1 MRSLKT
7 SIVLNAVSD
16 DVSLELFKLVAL
28 TNGTSEL
35 LRSRMN
41 ITRKQ
46 YYSRLYNL
54 VQCGLI
60 KRKDGKYFLTALGR
74 VMYDSQITIENAIMV
89 YWKINAMDSV
99 RITRD
104 IPWGEQKK
112 VIETP
117 IQAPGIKDA
126 PSLESYS

>member
-1 MRSLKT
+1 MSSLKT

-35 LRSRMN
+35 LRSRMD

-74 VMYDSQITIENAIMV
+74 VMYDSQLTIENAIMD
-89 YWKINAMDSV
+89 YWKIKAMDSV

-104 IPWGEQKK
+104 NPWGEQKK

-126 PSLESYS
+126 PTLES

>member
-16 DVSLELFKLVAL
+16 DASLELFKLVAL

-35 LRSRMN
+35 LRSRMD

-54 VQCGLI
+54 IHCGLI
-60 KRKDGKYFLTALGR
+60 KRNEGKYSMTALGR
-74 VMYDSQITIENAIMV
+74 VMYDSQITIENAISD
-89 YWKINAMDSV
+89 YWKIKAMDSI

-112 VIETP
+112 IMETA
-117 IQAPGIKDA
+117 IQGPGIKNA
-126 PSLESYS
+126 ITQES

>member
-54 VQCGLI
+54 IQCGLI
-60 KRKDGKYFLTALGR
+60 KRKDKKYFLTALGR
-74 VMYDSQITIENAIMV
+74 VMYDSQITIENAIRD
-89 YWKINAMDSV
+89 YWKIKAMDSIG
-99 RITRD
+99 ITRD

-112 VIETP
+112 IIET
-117 IQAPGIKDA
+117 IVQDPGIKNA
-126 PSLESYS
+126 LTQES

>member
-16 DVSLELFKLVAL
+16 DASLELFKLVAL
-28 TNGTSEL
+28 TNGTSEV

-46 YYSRLYNL
+46 YYSRLCNL

-60 KRKDGKYFLTALGR
+60 KRKDSKYFLTALGR
-74 VMYDSQITIENAIMV
+74 VMYDAQITIENAISD
-89 YWKINAMDSV
+89 YWKLKAIDSI
-99 RITRD
+99 RITSD
-104 IPWGEQKK
+104 IPLVEQKK
-112 VIETP
+112 LIET
-117 IQAPGIKDA
+117 IIEDPGIKNA
-126 PSLESYS
+126 LTQQS

>member
-16 DVSLELFKLVAL
+16 DASLELFKLVAL

-35 LRSRMN
+35 LRSRMD

-54 VQCGLI
+54 IQCGLI
-60 KRKDGKYFLTALGR
+60 KRKDRNYFLTALGR
-74 VMYDSQITIENAIMV
+74 VMYDSQITIENAIRD
-89 YWKINAMDSV
+89 YWKLKAIDSI

-112 VIETP
+112 IIETV
-117 IQAPGIKDA
+117 IQDPGIKNA
-126 PSLESYS
+126 LIQES

>member
-16 DVSLELFKLVAL
+16 DASLELFKLVAL

-35 LRSRMN
+35 LRSRMD

-54 VQCGLI
+54 IQCGLI
-60 KRKDGKYFLTALGR
+60 KRKDRKYFLTALGR
-74 VMYDSQITIENAIMV
+74 VMYDSQITIENAIKD
-89 YWKINAMDSV
+89 YWKITAMDSIG
-99 RITRD
+99 ITRD
-104 IPWGEQKK
+104 ILWREQKK
-112 VIETP
+112 IIETT
-117 IQAPGIKDA
+117 IQDPGIKNA
-126 PSLESYS
+126 ITQES

>member
-1 MRSLKT
+1 MRFLKT
-7 SIVLNAVSD
+7 SIVLHAVSD
-16 DVSLELFKLVAL
+16 DASLELFKLVAL

-35 LRSRMN
+35 LRSRMD

-54 VQCGLI
+54 IQCGLI
-60 KRKDGKYFLTALGR
+60 KRKDRKYFLTALGR
-74 VMYDSQITIENAIMV
+74 VMYDSQITIENAIRD
-89 YWKINAMDSV
+89 YWKLKAIDSI

-112 VIETP
+112 IIETV
-117 IQAPGIKDA
+117 IQDPGIKNA
-126 PSLESYS
+126 LIQES

>member
-7 SIVLNAVSD
+7 SLVLSAVSD
-16 DVSLELFKLVAL
+16 DASLELFKLVAL
-28 TNGTSEL
+28 TNGTSEI
-35 LRSRMN
+35 LRGRMD

-54 VQCGLI
+54 VKCGLI

-74 VMYDSQITIENAIMV
+74 VMYDAQIIIENAISDH
-89 YWKINAMDSV
+89 WKLKAIDSI

-104 IPWGEQKK
+104 IPLGEQKK
-112 VIETP
+112 LIGTLIED
-117 IQAPGIKDA
+117 PGMRNA
-126 PSLESYS
+126 VT

>member
-16 DVSLELFKLVAL
+16 DASLELFKLVAL

-35 LRSRMN
+35 LRSRMD

-54 VQCGLI
+54 IQCGLI
-60 KRKDGKYFLTALGR
+60 RRKDRKYFLTALGR
-74 VMYDSQITIENAIMV
+74 VMYDSQITIENAIRD
-89 YWKINAMDSV
+89 YWKIKAMDSI
-99 RITRD
+99 RTTRD

-112 VIETP
+112 IIETV
-117 IQAPGIKDA
+117 IQDPGIKNA
-126 PSLESYS
+126 LTQES

>member
-74 VMYDSQITIENAIMV
+74 VMYDSQITIENAIMDH
-89 YWKINAMDSV
+89 WKIKAMDSV

-117 IQAPGIKDA
+117 I
-126 PSLESYS
+126 

>member
-74 VMYDSQITIENAIMV
+74 VMYDSQITIENAIMD
-89 YWKINAMDSV
+89 YWKIKAMDSV

-126 PSLESYS
+126 PTLES